1 MSAIYVRELSLKYR
15 GPRRGASFEAVSCP
29 ARAADFLR
37 RVLPD
42 DVREHFLALFLDG
55 RNQVT
60 GYYVAATGTA
70 SSCPAGTRDVF
81 QAALLGGATALI
93 IGHNHTSAQ
102 NRDELFPSPEDLAVT
117 HRFTAAGD
125 LLGISVLDHLIVG
138 RSGHYSFQEHNRM
151 RPRPGDLPNEPTG
164 AGSLRT

>member
-1 MSAIYVRELSLKYR
+1 MSAVYVRELSLKYR
-15 GPRRGASFEAVSCP
+15 GPRRGASFEAASTP
-29 ARAADFLR
+29 ARAAEFLR

-42 DVREHFLALFLDG
+42 DVREHFLALFMDG

-70 SSCPAGTRDVF
+70 TSCPAETRNVF
-81 QAALLGGATALI
+81 QAALVGGATAI
-93 IGHNHTSAQ
+93 IIAHNHTSAQ

-125 LLGISVLDHLIVG
+125 LLGIAVLDHLIVG
-138 RSGHYSFQEHNRM
+138 RSGHYSFQEHNRL
-151 RPRPGDLPNEPTG
+151 RPRPGELPNAQTG
-164 AGSLRT
+164 AGALHA